1 MKCQIFNLLVN
12 VSVLEE
18 SCLHS
23 DAGFHQVFQMHLLLL
38 EKFCDIIDWGS
49 LEKMKQKNK
58 ENVPF

>member
-38 EKFCDIIDWGS
+38 EKFCDIID
-49 LEKMKQKNK
+49 
-58 ENVPF
+58 